1 MTPASRPPRITP
13 LAAAALLLA
22 AAGLA
27 ACGSPRALRA
37 ADPGQALDG
46 TPNEAQAELDRVI
59 VRVAL
64 GQWRGQPR
72 DLEQRLTPVDVVVR
86 NESGRTLRLG
96 PEAFGLVKSG
106 KRLPPLRET
115 EVSRAMAELH
125 GLRSAPQRGPRSG
138 AVGGPT
144 FPGYDDPQPYG
155 PGSSSPAGY
164 PVPPPDSWYKSQP
177 ISATLPSGK
186 TTGLLL
192 FFDAPARTL
201 QDVVFE
207 VELDGTD
214 GAHLGTIRIPFERE

>member
-1 MTPASRPPRITP
+1 MERRVIVGRRSAVP
-13 LAAAALLLA
+13 AAALLALA
-22 AAGLA
+22 GAAG
-27 ACGSPRALRA
+27 CGAPRALRA

-46 TPNEAQAELDRVI
+46 APNEAQAELDRVV

-64 GQWRGQPR
+64 GRWRGQPR
-72 DLEQRLTPVDVVVR
+72 DLEQRLTPVDVIVR
-86 NESGRTLRLG
+86 NESGRTIRLG
-96 PEAFGLVKSG
+96 PEAFGLVEGG
-106 KRLPPLRET
+106 KRLPPMRET

-125 GLRSAPQRGPRSG
+125 GLRSARSPPPRSG

-155 PGSSSPAGY
+155 PGSGSPAGS
-164 PVPPPDSWYKSQP
+164 PVPPPESWYGSQK

-186 TTGLLL
+186 ATGLLL

-207 VELDGTD
+207 IELDDTE
-214 GAHLGTIRIPFERE
+214 GASLGTIRIPFERE